1 MNCETFRDRA
11 FDYLQGTQ
19 GSLRETEAFEAHR
32 ASCAACSKALE
43 GIRRNDRILAAAR
56 VPLAPPDLWPRIAAS
71 IGQDRAIPFRR
82 LRIATV
88 LAAAAALLLAV
99 TLVATVRTPR
109 KSPTINLV
117 VQEVGPESQRTFKAL
132 VPRYDDIDAA
142 TAMVDTMFRNDY

>member
-11 FDYLQGTQ
+11 FDFLQ
-19 GSLRETEAFEAHR
+19 GSLHDAEAFEAHR
-32 ASCAACSKALE
+32 ASCASCSKALD
-43 GIRRNDRILAAAR
+43 GIRRNDRILSAAR
-56 VPLAPPDLWPRIAAS
+56 VPMAPPDLWPRIAAA

-99 TLVATVRTPR
+99 TLVATVRTP
-109 KSPTINLV
+109 KPTINLV
-117 VQEVGPESQRTFKAL
+117 IQEVGPESQRTFKAL
-132 VPRYDDIDAA
+132 VPRYEDIDAA